1 MFISVVLSI
10 IGIFKTYPEKEAIT
24 VDWPFRLHYMFTC
37 AMVFFFTSIMGLQDA
52 FGKNIICRNAKD
64 QPWIEQYCWVTG
76 TRAPFKNCEDL
87 DAATSE
93 FFIKQG
99 CTCGTDTKWKLESGG
114 ECPHANDLEGYY
126 QWVPYFL
133 LILGCLFYMP
143 KIFWEYIE
151 DGKMKEITKGILVGT
166 VQNKD
171 YEKKV
176 KEVGQSVKK
185 YVNMKNA
192 GHASYGWGFLG
203 AQVMN
208 LCVVLIS
215 FYLCN
220 DFLGGNFSM
229 LGYHFYKEIIDSK
242 PDVLLSI
249 VFPRTTTCDYK
260 YFGSAGGPSNKAPRC
275 VMALNAVSEKVFVI
289 LWFWFLLLIVIN
301 IANLIILVL
310 MAVKS
315 QGIRKLF
322 IRKSAGSKTTGRD
335 LRETKLDKELKKL
348 DFGQFLFLYFL
359 GRNID
364 YTTFRAIL
372 KAIAPEP
379 NEVETEG
386 IAMQALGEPSAPER
400 RGSDLPG
407 YTDLAPQAATK
418 DPYPYPSIEPCEKDT
433 GDEEINAP
441 KKEL

>member
-1 MFISVVLSI
+1 M
-10 IGIFKTYPEKEAIT
+10 
-24 VDWPFRLHYMFTC
+24 
-37 AMVFFFTSIMGLQDA
+37 
-52 FGKNIICRNAKD
+52 
-64 QPWIEQYCWVTG
+64 
-76 TRAPFKNCEDL
+76 
-87 DAATSE
+87 
-93 FFIKQG
+93 
-99 CTCGTDTKWKLESGG
+99 
-114 ECPHANDLEGYY
+114 
-126 QWVPYFL
+126 
-133 LILGCLFYMP
+133 
-143 KIFWEYIE
+143 
-151 DGKMKEITKGILVGT
+151 
-166 VQNKD
+166 
-171 YEKKV
+171 
-176 KEVGQSVKK
+176 
-185 YVNMKNA
+185 
-192 GHASYGWGFLG
+192 
-203 AQVMN
+203 
-208 LCVVLIS
+208 
-215 FYLCN
+215 
-220 DFLGGNFSM
+220 
-229 LGYHFYKEIIDSK
+229 
-242 PDVLLSI
+242 LLSI

-260 YFGSAGGPSNKAPRC
+260 FFGSGGGPSNTNSRC

-322 IRKSAGSKTTGRD
+322 IRKSAGSKTVSLLLFFFSASFFVSRLSDFWYLSSVICPICLNYPILSFLSNFVHLIHIFNFVHIVQFCPPILRQYCPIFVHSVHFLSTVSIFLSTASIFCQYCPILWTFSNFCTYCPNCSCGYIESFNLVSLHLFIGIPLFQTGRD